1 MAPAVPVVAAGAEP
15 ESTERG
21 FFMRLCG
28 TPWRSLAR
36 WSLATAALLAFGVTA
51 HAQIGGG
58 STSSGGFGGSGGSG
72 GGSGGGSSGFGNN
85 SNGQFSFAGGS
96 GSSFSGSSGSGTFSG
111 SSGSSFSGSSGS
123 SFSGGSAFSGSSGSG
138 SYGSSYGGGSGSGG
152 MSITGGVSNMNAFAS
167 SYANPLAGGLSTSNG
182 TTSQTY
188 GTALYSTLMSNPTK
202 IVGSTSGSSGGFIG
216 SSGSG
221 GMMGGRG
228 MSGGYGA
235 SGSGST
241 TGTSQYGI
249 FALPYSVASN
259 ERYPVP
265 ASVPQPGAVSGPAA
279 VPGVAPARA
288 ALTPLPARV
297 QTDLMGLIGRSDSIS
312 AATRSGL
319 SLGYDAGGNVVLRGT
334 VASPGEARA
343 LEGIL
348 RFAPGVSGV
357 RNEMT
362 LKGP

>member
-1 MAPAVPVVAAGAEP
+1 MGAGFP
-15 ESTERG
+15 
-21 FFMRLCG
+21 
-28 TPWRSLAR
+28 
-36 WSLATAALLAFGVTA
+36 
-51 HAQIGGG
+51 
-58 STSSGGFGGSGGSG
+58 
-72 GGSGGGSSGFGNN
+72 GGSSGFGNN

-221 GMMGGRG
+221 GMMGTRG
-228 MSGGYGA
+228 MSGGYGM
-235 SGSGST
+235 SGSTGST

-249 FALPYSVASN
+249 FALPYAVAST
-259 ERYPVP
+259 ERSPVP
-265 ASVPQPGAVSGPAA
+265 AGMVAPQAGAAGAA
-279 VPGVAPARA
+279 VLPGGA
-288 ALTPLPARV
+288 ATPPPLAPLPARM
-297 QTDLMGLIGRSDSIS
+297 QSDLRDLLGRSESVS
-312 AATRSGL
+312 AATRAGVTF
-319 SLGYDAGGNVVLRGT
+319 GYDAGGAVVLRGT
-334 VASPGEARA
+334 VASPAEAHA
-343 LEGIL
+343 IESIF
-348 RFAPGVSGV
+348 RFAPGVAGV
-357 RNEMT
+357 RDEMT